1 MVTRRHRRTASGNQR
16 PDDGQADHFPFR
28 EYSTVFDSWTLR
40 FAQTILGGLIIRQD
54 RGGVRV
60 VSLRVEPNEDA
71 LVTVVEHYGNESV
84 PHRRVGYRLI
94 LSKLRRMTTDDDPRF
109 AAGIYLEDLTD
120 PWVPEGSEAT
130 DGVHWIT
137 RPPV

>member
-1 MVTRRHRRTASGNQR
+1 M
-16 PDDGQADHFPFR
+16 
-28 EYSTVFDSWTLR
+28 FDSWTLR

-60 VSLRVEPNEDA
+60 VSLRVEPDEDA
-71 LVTVVEHYGNESV
+71 LVTVVEHYGNGIV

-94 LSKLRRMTTDDDPRF
+94 LSQLRRMTTDDDPAF

-120 PWVPEGSEAT
+120 PWVPEGSEAI
-130 DGVHWIT
+130 DGVHWII
-137 RPPV
+137 RPPA